1 MGIAPILKDF
11 PPMVPEVEDKEGPF
25 SSTSVTKE
33 AIQPANPESTERLT
47 MLEGSNL
54 DAGMGKATLAP
65 FLQESIPAQT
75 NSETAVEQLTKDQS
89 PEAATGGTMLDQT
102 TSEAATLDQTTSE
115 AASGGAT
122 LDQSTSEKPVG
133 GAELIQTPQASCAN
147 NQTPPTSPVQG
158 ATPQISHS
166 PLVENLRT
174 LELGNKAQVRPIT
187 TPR

>member
-1 MGIAPILKDF
+1 
-11 PPMVPEVEDKEGPF
+11 MVPEIEDKEGPF

-33 AIQPANPESTERLT
+33 ATQPANPGSTGKLT
-47 MLEGSNL
+47 TLEGYKL
-54 DAGMGKATLAP
+54 DAGMGKATPAP
-65 FLQESIPAQT
+65 SVQESTAAQT
-75 NSETAVEQLTKDQS
+75 NSETAVAQLTKDQS
-89 PEAATGGTMLDQT
+89 PEAATGGATLDQT
-102 TSEAATLDQTTSE
+102 TSETATLDQTTSE

-122 LDQSTSEKPVG
+122 LDQTTSEKPVG

-147 NQTPPTSPVQG
+147 SQTPPTSPVQG

-166 PLVENLRT
+166 PLVGNLRT